1 MNCNQWIFDMDGTLT
16 DSMTAVWEN
25 APLALLRRYSRT
37 PRADLRSTLLSMGMA
52 DGAQYLIREYALPLR
67 PEDYFGVMRS
77 VIAELYETVELK
89 PGVRELLARL
99 KAEGARMCI
108 CSNTWAEQCEEVL
121 TRLGVADY
129 FEFFYTAQ
137 GAKSKAHPEV
147 FHEVLERLGGS
158 EPADAVVCEDAVYAT
173 RTARQCGFY
182 LIDIEDET
190 SAADKSELQ
199 RLADQYITD
208 WTQLD
213 WTKL

>member
-1 MNCNQWIFDMDGTLT
+1 
-16 DSMTAVWEN
+16 
-25 APLALLRRYSRT
+25 
-37 PRADLRSTLLSMGMA
+37 
-52 DGAQYLIREYALPLR
+52 
-67 PEDYFGVMRS
+67 
-77 VIAELYETVELK
+77 
-89 PGVRELLARL
+89 
-99 KAEGARMCI
+99 MCI

-121 TRLGVADY
+121 TRLGVADC

-158 EPADAVVCEDAVYAT
+158 GPADAVVCEDAVYAT

-190 SAADKSELQ
+190 SAADKPELQ

>member
-1 MNCNQWIFDMDGTLT
+1 MHCNNWIFDMDGTLT
-16 DSMTAVWEN
+16 DSMTVVWEG
-25 APLALLRRYSRT
+25 APDALLAHYGRT
-37 PRADLRSTLLSMGMA
+37 PKSDLHKTLLTMGMA
-52 DGAQYLIREYALPLR
+52 DGAAYLIREYDLPLKM
-67 PEDYFGVMRS
+67 EDYNDVMWD
-77 VIAELYETVELK
+77 VITKLYETVELK
-89 PGVRELLARL
+89 PGVQELLARL

-158 EPADAVVCEDAVYAT
+158 GPADAVVCEDAVYAT

-190 SAADKSELQ
+190 SAADQPELQ